1 MNFINTNVVYKIF
14 HLKYLNLI
22 SSIKICLCMKIT
34 KKSFLL
40 IQFALLGCY
49 MPGIAQKN
57 DYKSEVI
64 DLSININKHF
74 YIDSLNY
81 YKETSIAEKEG
92 RKVAYLWPLCAL
104 FEAYNEMEKVVP
116 KTVLTAKTFQII
128 EKYHNQFLPAPGYA
142 SYPMQ
147 YGGGTRFYDDNQW
160 LGITAMDAYAN
171 TKNDNWLTVGK
182 DIYKFMMTGYDTVAG
197 GGLYWEE
204 GNKKSKN
211 TCSNGP
217 GIILALQLYK
227 ATKNR
232 TYLDTALL
240 LYNWVN
246 TNLQSA
252 AGLYYDNLNLTKKI
266 VDKRL
271 YSYNTGTMLQS
282 AVYLYE
288 CTDDKKYLHQAI
300 SIADSSV
307 KYFLG
312 NKKFKD
318 DYWFSAVLLRGY
330 QHLLQHNKDEKYIIA
345 FKACLDEALANNKNA
360 NGLMGNNKPLNL
372 VAQGGMLEILAR
384 FSWLQQNSF
393 FINQ

>member
-1 MNFINTNVVYKIF
+1 MKVK
-14 HLKYLNLI
+14 
-22 SSIKICLCMKIT
+22 KIT
-34 KKSFLL
+34 IFL
-40 IQFALLGCY
+40 IQVILICGYL
-49 MPGIAQKN
+49 PGFTQQN
-57 DYKSEVI
+57 DYKLELVN
-64 DLSININKHF
+64 LSNNINKYF

-104 FEAYNEMEKVVP
+104 FEAHNEMEKILPATLLTP
-116 KTVLTAKTFQII
+116 KTFGII
-128 EKYHNQFLPAPGYA
+128 EKYHNQFFPAPGYA

-160 LGITAMDAYAN
+160 VGITAMDAYAR
-171 TKNDNWLTVGK
+171 TKNENWLNVGK
-182 DIYKFMMTGYDTVAG
+182 DIFKFMMTGYDTVAS

-227 ATKNR
+227 ATNNK
-232 TYLDTALL
+232 TYIDTALL

-246 TNLQSA
+246 QNLKSTG
-252 AGLYYDNLNLTKKI
+252 GLYYDNLNLIKKT

-288 CTDDKKYLHQAI
+288 CTNDKKYLQEAI

-307 KYFLG
+307 KYFLSS
-312 NKKFKD
+312 KKFKD

-330 QHLLQHNKDEKYIIA
+330 NHLLNYNKDKKYILT
-345 FKACLDEALANNKNA
+345 FKTCLDEALANNKNA
-360 NGLMGNNKPLNL
+360 NGLLGINKPLNL

-384 FSWLQQNSF
+384 FTWFKQN
-393 FINQ
+393 NYLD

>member
-1 MNFINTNVVYKIF
+1 MI
-14 HLKYLNLI
+14 LKKVNLLFMQGVL
-22 SSIKICLCMKIT
+22 LC
-34 KKSFLL
+34 
-40 IQFALLGCY
+40 CY
-49 MPGIAQKN
+49 FSGFAQKK
-57 DYKSEVI
+57 DYKLEMI
-64 DLSININKHF
+64 NLSNNINQHF
-74 YIDSLNY
+74 FIDSLNY
-81 YKETSIAEKEG
+81 YKETSVVEKEG
-92 RKVAYLWPLCAL
+92 RKVSYLWPMCAL
-104 FEAYNEMEKVVP
+104 FEARNEMEKILSATNL
-116 KTVLTAKTFQII
+116 KANTFEII
-128 EKYHNQFLPAPGYA
+128 KKYHNQFLPAPGYA

-160 LGITAMDAYAN
+160 IGITAMDAYAN
-171 TKNDNWLTVGK
+171 ANNETWLNVGK

-227 ATKNR
+227 ATNNK

-246 TNLQSA
+246 KNLQSA
-252 AGLYYDNLNLTKKI
+252 AGLYYDNLNLNKNI

-288 CTDDKKYLHQAI
+288 CTNDKKYLQQAI
-300 SIADSSV
+300 TIADSSIE
-307 KYFLG
+307 YFLG

-330 QHLLQHNKDEKYIIA
+330 QYLLKHNKDKKYLIA
-345 FKACLDEALANNKNA
+345 FKACLDEALTNNKNP
-360 NGLMGNNKPLNL
+360 NGLMGNIRPLNL

-384 FSWLQQNSF
+384 FSWLQQN
-393 FINQ
+393 NYLD